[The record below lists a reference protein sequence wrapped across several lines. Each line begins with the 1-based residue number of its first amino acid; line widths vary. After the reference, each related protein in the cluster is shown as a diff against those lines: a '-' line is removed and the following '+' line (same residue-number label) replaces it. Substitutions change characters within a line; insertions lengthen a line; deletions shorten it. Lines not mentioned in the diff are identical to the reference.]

1 MVLRARSGSQRDQ
14 VCARL
19 QELLPAG
26 APWVRIPSHVTEDR
40 LVGGVSLAATLRE
53 GKVVTERGLLDVAD
67 EGVLV
72 LPMAERLQGGVVSHL
87 CASLDGAVSRTRRF
101 TVLALDEGIEDERIP
116 LALADRLAFQ
126 LDLAAAEDGTP
137 AVYRDPR
144 RIDEARA
151 AVAQVAL
158 EDGVVAALCG
168 AAQALGVSSLRAA
181 VMAALAARAHAALE
195 GRARTEDVD
204 AVVAARLVLGP
215 RATSLPEV
223 VGEAEERDAT
233 EGPAADQVEE
243 ESNAE
248 DGADGAAPEGPEVR
262 RAPARSL
269 EEVVIQAAKSG
280 IPAGVLDPLIEGRE
294 PRASVPRGRGRAGV
308 LRASAEGGRPAGV
321 RPGNGRDG
329 ELINLVETLRAAAPW
344 QRLRSRDRRDA
355 PQKTLVQ
362 VRRQD
367 FRVTRYQRPTET
379 SVIFSVDAS
388 GSAALQRLAE
398 AKGAV
403 EQVLADC
410 YTRRDHVALV
420 AFRGAGAALLLPP
433 TRSLARVRRRL
444 ADLPGGGTT
453 PLAAGIDAALT
464 LALEARR
471 QGRTPV
477 LVLMTDGRANVARVG
492 RQGGDLAT
500 RDALASSRAVRA
512 ASVRAIFLDTA
523 PRPRAHARLLAQEMG
538 ARYLA
543 LPYLD
548 TVGISRQV
556 RSIAEGSR

>member
-1 MVLRARSGSQRDQ
+1 
-14 VCARL
+14 
-19 QELLPAG
+19 
-26 APWVRIPSHVTEDR
+26 
-40 LVGGVSLAATLRE
+40 VGGVCLAATLRE
-53 GKVVTERGLLDVAD
+53 GKVVMERGLLDLAD
-67 EGVLV
+67 GGVVV
-72 LPMAERLQGGVVSHL
+72 LPMAERLKGRVVSHL
-87 CASLDGAVSRTRRF
+87 CASLDGTRVSAGDSQGFSRTRRF
-101 TVLALDEGIEDERIP
+101 AALALDEGLDDERTP
-116 LALADRLAFQ
+116 PAFADRLAFQ
-126 LDLAAAEDGTP
+126 VDLTDAECGTP
-137 AVYRDPR
+137 PVPR
-144 RIDEARA
+144 EPARIAEARA
-151 AVAQVAL
+151 ALAQVAL
-158 EDGVVAALCG
+158 EGDVVAALCQ

-195 GRARTEDVD
+195 GRAQTEDID

-215 RATSLPEV
+215 RATCVPEA
-223 VGEAEERDAT
+223 VGEPEERKAT
-233 EGPAADQVEE
+233 DGPAPDEMHEE
-243 ESNAE
+243 CTP
-248 DGADGAAPEGPEVR
+248 GASAQPAAPKGAE
-262 RAPARSL
+262 APPPPGRSL
-269 EEVVIQAAKSG
+269 EDVVIQAARSG
-280 IPAGVLDPLIEGRE
+280 IPAGILDQLSGARE
-294 PRASVPRGRGRAGV
+294 PRASIPRGGGRAGA
-308 LRASAEGGRPAGV
+308 LRVSANGGRPAGV
-321 RPGNGRDG
+321 RPGSGRDG
-329 ELINLVETLRAAAPW
+329 ERINLVETLRAAAPW
-344 QRLRSRDRRDA
+344 QRIRSRDRDDLPGKALVR
-355 PQKTLVQ
+355 VQ

-420 AFRGAGAALLLPP
+420 AFRGSGAALLLPP

-453 PLAAGIDAALT
+453 PLADGIDAALT

-471 QGRTPV
+471 QGKTPV
-477 LVLMTDGRANVARVG
+477 VVLMTDGRANVARDG
-492 RQGGDLAT
+492 RQGGDVAT
-500 RDALASSRAVRA
+500 EDALASSRAVRA
-512 ASVRAIFLDTA
+512 ACVRAIFLDTS

-556 RSIAEGSR
+556 RLIAEGAR